1 MGKKLKR
8 LSVKQWLNIVT
19 IVLIALV
26 IFFARG
32 DLVQAWNLLWQVNLW
47 VFLLVIPLQFL
58 SYFASG
64 ATIFSY
70 LKSRGDLEKVSAL
83 EQPKMALEL
92 NFVNHIFPTAGVSGV
107 SYMTY
112 RLGRLGVSHG
122 RATLSQFVRL
132 TSVFASFAALM
143 LVAVL
148 WVTIDGSLTRFTIL
162 VASGLLTVIL
172 AAIVMTIFLLGNQKR
187 LDAFE
192 GIVDNVLNQRITKW
206 FGRKKPFVERENLHK
221 FFTDLH
227 GDYLILKE
235 DPRCLIRPFLW
246 GIVFNVAETMMY
258 FVAFLSLGV
267 YVNPAPILIANGLA
281 GLIGTFLVTP
291 GGAGGYEA
299 AMILFLGSA
308 GVAPSIAVAGV
319 LLTRSVLLLVTIFS
333 GYVFYNAA
341 MKKYGKPDS

>member
-1 MGKKLKR
+1 MIKR

-19 IVLIALV
+19 LVLVALV
-26 IFFARG
+26 VFFARK
-32 DLVQAWNLLWQVNLW
+32 DLVKAWELLSQVNPW
-47 VFLLVIPLQFL
+47 VFLLVIPLQFI

-70 LKSRGDLEKVSAL
+70 LKSRGDLKNSPVL

-92 NFVNHIFPTAGVSGV
+92 NFVNHIFPTAGVSGA

-112 RLGRLGVSHG
+112 RLGKLGVSHG

-132 TSVFASFAALM
+132 ASVFASFAALM

-172 AAIVMTIFLLGNQKR
+172 AAIVLAIFLLGSQKR
-187 LDAFE
+187 LDKFE
-192 GIVDNVLNQRITKW
+192 GMLDDVLNRRVTQW
-206 FGRKKPFVERENLHK
+206 FGRKKAFIERESLHK
-221 FFTDLH
+221 FFIDLH

-235 DPRCLIRPFLW
+235 DPRCLMKPFWW
-246 GIVFNVAETMMY
+246 GILFNIAETLMY

-319 LLTRSVLLLVTIFS
+319 LLTRSVLLLVTILS

>member
-1 MGKKLKR
+1 MRKR

-19 IVLIALV
+19 LVLVGLV
-26 IFFARG
+26 VFFARK
-32 DLVQAWNLLWQVNLW
+32 DLVKAWELLSQVNPW
-47 VFLLVIPLQFL
+47 VFLLVIPLQFI

-70 LKSRGDLEKVSAL
+70 LKSRGDLKTLPPL

-92 NFVNHIFPTAGVSGV
+92 NFVNHIFPTAGVSGA

-143 LVAVL
+143 LIAVL
-148 WVTIDGSLTRFTIL
+148 WVTLDGSLTRFTIL
-162 VASGLLTVIL
+162 VASMLLTVIL
-172 AAIVMTIFLLGNQKR
+172 AAIVAAIFLLGSQKR
-187 LDAFE
+187 LDKFE
-192 GIVDNVLNQRITKW
+192 AILDNLLNKRITKW
-206 FGRKKPFVERENLHK
+206 FGRKKPFIRRESMHQ
-221 FFTDLH
+221 FFADLH
-227 GDYLILKE
+227 SDYLILKE
-235 DPRCLIRPFLW
+235 DPRCLVKPFWW
-246 GIVFNVAETMMY
+246 GIVFNIAETMMY

-267 YVNPAPILIANGLA
+267 FVNPAPILIANGLA

>member
-1 MGKKLKR
+1 MIKR

-19 IVLIALV
+19 LVLVALV
-26 IFFARG
+26 VFFARK
-32 DLVQAWNLLWQVNLW
+32 DLAKAWELLSQVNPW
-47 VFLLVIPLQFL
+47 VFLLVIPLQFI

-70 LKSRGDLEKVSAL
+70 LKSRGDLKNSPVL

-92 NFVNHIFPTAGVSGV
+92 NFVNHIFPTAGVSGA

-112 RLGRLGVSHG
+112 RLGKLGVSHG

-132 TSVFASFAALM
+132 ASVFASFAALM

-172 AAIVMTIFLLGNQKR
+172 AAIVLAIFLLGSQKR
-187 LDAFE
+187 LDKFE
-192 GIVDNVLNQRITKW
+192 GMLDDVLNRRVTQW
-206 FGRKKPFVERENLHK
+206 FGRKKAFIERESLHK

-235 DPRCLIRPFLW
+235 DPRCLMKPFWW
-246 GIVFNVAETMMY
+246 GILFNIAETLMY

-319 LLTRSVLLLVTIFS
+319 LLTRSVLLLVTILS

>member
-1 MGKKLKR
+1 MIKR

-19 IVLIALV
+19 LVLVALV
-26 IFFARG
+26 VFFARK
-32 DLVQAWNLLWQVNLW
+32 DLVKAWELLSQVNPW
-47 VFLLVIPLQFL
+47 VFLLVIPLQFI

-70 LKSRGDLEKVSAL
+70 LKSRGDLKNSSVL

-112 RLGRLGVSHG
+112 RLGKLGVSHG

-172 AAIVMTIFLLGNQKR
+172 AAIVLTIFLLGSQRR
-187 LDAFE
+187 LDTFE
-192 GIVDNVLNQRITKW
+192 GVLDDILNKRITKW
-206 FGRKKPFVERENLHK
+206 FGRSKPFIQRDSLHT

-227 GDYLILKE
+227 ADYLILKE
-235 DPRCLIRPFLW
+235 DPRCLIKPFWW
-246 GIVFNVAETMMY
+246 GVAFNIAETLMY

-267 YVNPAPILIANGLA
+267 FVNPAPILIANGLA

-319 LLTRSVLLLVTIFS
+319 LLTRSVLLLVTILS

>member
-1 MGKKLKR
+1 MGIKLKR
-8 LSVKQWLNIVT
+8 LSVKQWLNIIT
-19 IVLIALV
+19 IILIVLVL
-26 IFFARG
+26 FFARD
-32 DLVQAWNLLWQVNLW
+32 DLVQAWNLLWKVNFW

-58 SYFASG
+58 SYYAGG

-70 LKSRGDLEKVSAL
+70 LKSRGDLKKVSPF

-112 RLGRLGVSHG
+112 RLGKLGVSHG

-132 TSVFASFAALM
+132 TSVFVSFAALM

-162 VASGLLTVIL
+162 VASGLITVIFVGIGM
-172 AAIVMTIFLLGNQKR
+172 AVFLLGNRSR
-187 LDAFE
+187 LDKFE
-192 GIVDNVLNQRITKW
+192 AVVDNVLNNHITKW
-206 FGRKKPFVERENLHK
+206 FGRKKPFVERTVLHA
-221 FFTDLH
+221 FFADLH
-227 GDYLILKE
+227 EDYLILKQ
-235 DPRCLIRPFLW
+235 DPRCLVRPFLW
-246 GIVFNVAETMMY
+246 GVVFNIAETMMF